1 MKRQGYCVAVLAG
14 LTALGL
20 MIGCDRLP
28 GKPTAAQQHIASAQ
42 VRDFGALYGR
52 FCAGCHGSDGQM
64 GAARP
69 LRDPLY
75 LALVPQ
81 DTLRQI
87 IAQGVPGTTMPAFS
101 ERLGGGLTDTQID
114 ILVEEMQ
121 QQWGRPQAFTSLVLP
136 PYSLD
141 DAIAAGAEPGD
152 AERGKTVYR
161 TYCAHCHG
169 PDGRG
174 DKQGGAVID
183 GAYLALVS
191 DQALR
196 TAVIAGRLDLGMPDW
211 REAVAGRPMAPQD
224 LADVVAWLTSHR
236 PPLPGRS
243 GRTNTAP

>member
-1 MKRQGYCVAVLAG
+1 MNSKGYCVAVFAG

-28 GKPTAAQQHIASAQ
+28 GQPTAAQQPVLSAQ
-42 VRDFGALYGR
+42 VSDFGELYGR
-52 FCAGCHGSDGQM
+52 SCAGCHGRDGQM

-75 LALVPQ
+75 LALVRK

-87 IAQGVPGTTMPAFS
+87 IAYGVPGTTMPAFS
-101 ERLGGGLTDTQID
+101 EHLGGGLTDTQID
-114 ILVEEMQ
+114 ILVDAMQ
-121 QQWGRPQAFTSLVLP
+121 KQWGRPQAFASLELP

-152 AERGKTVYR
+152 AERGKRVYS

-169 PDGRG
+169 PDGHG
-174 DKQGGAVID
+174 GKQGGAVID
-183 GAYLALVS
+183 GTYLALVS

-196 TAVIAGRLDLGMPDW
+196 TAVITGRLDLGMPDW
-211 REAVAGRPMAPQD
+211 RGAVAGRPMTPQN
-224 LADVVAWLTSHR
+224 LTDVVAWLTSHR
-236 PPLPGRS
+236 PTLAGRPGRP
-243 GRTNTAP
+243 GTAR